1 MAAGDARRH
10 AGDVLVVFSDLDGTL
25 LDPESYDWRQA
36 RAALEVLRERGV
48 PLVLASSK
56 TRAELEFWRARLGNR
71 DPYIVENGGALVVP
85 RGYFPFRLP
94 GAIEREEGQIVEL
107 GRPYRELTQ
116 ALEEAAAESGVRVLG
131 FRRMTAEQVRR
142 CTGLPPAQARLA
154 RQRDYDEAFQILS
167 STPPEP
173 LLRAIERRG
182 LRWTRGGRFYHILGD
197 NDKAAAAGILLG
209 AYRRVHGRVHSV
221 GLGDG
226 WNDVGLLR
234 LVDTPVLIRTPVA
247 PDIQAVLSR
256 ARITRRPGPEGWKEA
271 ILEILRRPA
280 ASEVVP

>member
-1 MAAGDARRH
+1 M
-10 AGDVLVVFSDLDGTL
+10 VFSDLDGTL
-25 LDPESYDWRQA
+25 LDARSYDWRPAQP
-36 RAALEVLRERGV
+36 ALEALRRCGA
-48 PLVLASSK
+48 PLILVSSK

-71 DPYIVENGGALVVP
+71 DPYIVENGGALIVP

-94 GAIEREEGQIVEL
+94 GALEREDGQLIEL
-107 GRPYRELTQ
+107 GRPYPELTE
-116 ALEEAAAESGVRVLG
+116 ALEAAAAESGVRVLG
-131 FRRMTAEQVRR
+131 FSRMTAGQVRR
-142 CTGLPPAQARLA
+142 RTGLPLAQARLA
-154 RQRDYDEAFQILS
+154 KQREYDEAFQILG

-197 NDKAAAAGILLG
+197 NDKAAAAGILLE
-209 AYRRVHGRVHSV
+209 AYRRAHGRVHSV

-226 WNDVGLLR
+226 WNDLGLLR
-234 LVDTPVLIRTPVA
+234 LVDTPVLVRTPA
-247 PDIQAVLSR
+247 ARELQAVLSG

-271 ILEILRRPA
+271 ILEILSQPA